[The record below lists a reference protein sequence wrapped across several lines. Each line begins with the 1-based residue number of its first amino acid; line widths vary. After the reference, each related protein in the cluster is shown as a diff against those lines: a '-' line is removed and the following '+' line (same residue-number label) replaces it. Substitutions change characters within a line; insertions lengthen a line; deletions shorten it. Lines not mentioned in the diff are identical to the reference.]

1 MRARPGR
8 KAGFVAVG
16 VVLALLGFALAGAV
30 ARGAS
35 SHQSGCH
42 TEQTCPSDHH
52 TYVWT
57 DTTTG
62 LAWDCAAQGAPEDDP
77 VLDYA
82 TFVYEGLTYNC
93 RAAGPATT
101 STATTATEST
111 STSTTTTVTTT
122 TTTSPTTTFT
132 TPGPGLPSIILPDPK
147 ITPGALNPKVRQAT
161 IRKTICKSGWRKKIR
176 PSVSYTNA
184 LKIQQMILYQE
195 TGSPS
200 EYEEDHFIPLEL
212 GGAPRNP
219 KNLWPEPHS
228 QSKLSDPLETQLKRK
243 VCKHVMTLK
252 KARAAIRLAKNTNG

>member
-1 MRARPGR
+1 VKERGWFIG
-8 KAGFVAVG
+8 AGI
-16 VVLALLGFALAGAV
+16 VLALLGFVLAGAV
-30 ARGAS
+30 AHGAS

-42 TEQTCPSDHH
+42 TQHTCPSDHH
-52 TYVWT
+52 IYVWT
-57 DTTTG
+57 DLTTG
-62 LAWDCAAQGAPEDDP
+62 LAWDCVEPGASEYDP
-77 VLDYA
+77 SLD
-82 TFVYEGLTYNC
+82 TTTIVYEGLTYYC
-93 RAAGPATT
+93 RAAPASTTTAST

-111 STSTTTTVTTT
+111 STSTTTTVTS
-122 TTTSPTTTFT
+122 TTTSPTTTFS

-147 ITPGALNPKVRQAT
+147 ITPGALNPKVRQST
-161 IRKTICKSGWRKKIR
+161 IKKTICKSGWTKTIR
-176 PSVSYTNA
+176 PPVSYTNA
-184 LKIQQMILYQE
+184 LKLQQMILYEE

-219 KNLWPEPHS
+219 KNLWPEPRS